1 MALLL
6 QTFSIL
12 INLADSA
19 RKYLGVKFRH
29 RGRSVSS
36 LDCVGLIVIA
46 FQDLGRQILNDKE
59 HYGREPHADGLR
71 EGLQLEFGEP
81 CSEMKVGDIALIA
94 YNTEIPHH
102 VAVIGNYLY
111 GGFSLIHAD
120 GMVGKVVEHRL
131 DENWRKMIIET
142 YRDNG

>member
-1 MALLL
+1 M
-6 QTFSIL
+6 
-12 INLADSA
+12 NLVESA
-19 RKYLGVKFRH
+19 RKYLGVPFRH
-29 RGRSVSS
+29 RGRIATR
-36 LDCVGLIVIA
+36 LDCVGLIVLA
-46 FQDLGRQILNDKE
+46 FKDIGREILNDKQ

-71 EGLQLEFGEP
+71 EGLIAEFGEP
-81 CSEMKVGDIALIA
+81 CAEMKVGDVALIA

-102 VAVIGNYLY
+102 VAIVGNYLY

-131 DENWRKMIIET
+131 DAKWQKMILET

>member
-1 MALLL
+1 MDGAGM
-6 QTFSIL
+6 TEIVS
-12 INLADSA
+12 AA
-19 RKYLGVKFRH
+19 RKYLGVPFRH
-29 RGRSVSS
+29 RGRSARF

-46 FQDLGRQILNDKE
+46 MRDCGREIHHDKP

-71 EGLQLEFGEP
+71 EQLQKEFGEP
-81 CSEMKVGDIALIA
+81 ASEMRVGDVALIA

-102 VAVIGNYLY
+102 VGIIGNYLY

-131 DENWRKMIIET
+131 DANWQKMILET
-142 YRDNG
+142 YRNGE